1 MDDVLSISGRLVLVL
16 ALVAANGLF
25 VAAEFAIVTTRRARI
40 ETLAAQGNPVAAV
53 VRRSLNDLGN
63 FLAAAQ
69 LGITMASIGLGF
81 VGEPLL
87 ADLIEPA
94 FSFLPEGG
102 SAPAAHTVA
111 VPVAFALITAM
122 HIVLG
127 EQAPKVRSEEHTS
140 ELQSRGHLVCRL
152 LLEKKKTHT
161 RKNTT

>member
-1 MDDVLSISGRLVLVL
+1 MDDVFSISGRLVLVL

-40 ETLAAQGNPVAAV
+40 DNLAAQGNPVAAV

-94 FSFLPEGG
+94 FSFLPKGG

-127 EQAPKVRSEEHTS
+127 EQAPKVLALHQPERIA
-140 ELQSRGHLVCRL
+140 L
-152 LLEKKKTHT
+152 LTAAPT
-161 RKNTT
+161 QV

>member
-69 LGITMASIGLGF
+69 LRITIASIGLRF
-81 VGEPLL
+81 VGEPLP
-87 ADLIEPA
+87 AHPIHPA
-94 FSFLPEGG
+94 FRFLPEGG
-102 SAPAAHTVA
+102 NAPAPPTLA
-111 VPVAFALITAM
+111 VPDPFAL
-122 HIVLG
+122 
-127 EQAPKVRSEEHTS
+127 
-140 ELQSRGHLVCRL
+140 
-152 LLEKKKTHT
+152 
-161 RKNTT
+161 